1 LLRLCRKPNPS
12 KLETGMKRISSSV
25 FSLLLLLLV
34 STSAFAQTR
43 RVSGRVTVEG
53 SGEPLVA
60 TSVNVVG
67 TAIGGYTDDQGR
79 FTLTVPDGPVTL
91 RVRRIGFVAK
101 TVPVAAGDQD
111 VTVTLTRDV
120 LELETQ
126 VVTGAATTVSSLN
139 AANDVAVVSSEKI
152 NKVPTPTIDQA
163 LQGKVPGAVITQN
176 SGAPGGG
183 TQVQLRG
190 TSTILGSYSP
200 LYVVDGV
207 IVSNSSFTNGLNVVT
222 AAGSGTA
229 SNFAGSQDQIVN
241 RIADLNPND
250 IESIQ
255 ILKGPSAA
263 SIYGSKGTNGVI
275 LITTKQGRP
284 GENQIDFTQRF
295 GTYRLAHELGIRC
308 FETVGEYVDWTG
320 NTGAALAADSAAFNQ
335 ATNKCHDYQQ
345 EFYGSPDPLSYQTI
359 ASLRGGTN
367 SGTTY
372 FASGL
377 IQHDNGLALND
388 FYNKQSL
395 RLNLGQSIG
404 SRATIRTQTEV
415 IHSLTQRGISGND
428 NFNVN
433 PYTVWSGTPS
443 FFNLQK
449 QGDGTYPKNPFVLGI
464 NPFQNADLIKTPQEN
479 YRLIASA
486 NGTWTVLNTSSQNV
500 DLNLTGGIDAYN
512 EADKVISP
520 ATSYFEQTQATPGTL
535 FNGNAN
541 VRFANLTGS
550 VAHRF
555 TNSRFTATTSGGFRQ
570 ERRQSDLTQITGR
583 GLPFAGVYSVG
594 QAVQTFPS
602 ENLTLVKDFSYFVQE
617 EFLTL
622 AERLLV
628 TAGVNAERSSNNGNQ
643 SKFYGYPKFSA
654 SLRSPWVPPAVGD
667 LKFRLAYGRAGN
679 FPTAGRFTFATTVF
693 DEGIGGARLST
704 IKGANEIKPEVASE
718 IEGGLDLSFA
728 NGRASLRATQFKKT
742 VDNLLLQASLA
753 SSTGFSSQYINGGQ
767 LSTHGTEIGLDLTP
781 IEVGNFSWLSTTTY
795 SSAKSKV
802 TRLPVPPFNPGVG
815 SFGTT
820 FGNVFIQQG
829 QSPTVIQTFVGCSVP
844 LSATGNCASANK
856 IIGFAGDALPDYQ
869 MGFSND
875 FHLGPVSLTSLVDWR
890 KGGHGINLTNNYFDS
905 GLLFEDTTASIK
917 RLAGLAAGQPVYT
930 ENSGFVKIREITLG
944 YQVPEQMA
952 SKLLAGHSKNL
963 RLELS
968 GRNLHTW
975 TKYTGLDPEVSNFSN
990 QAVGR
995 IQDVTPYPPWK
1006 SFFFSINTTF

>member
-1 LLRLCRKPNPS
+1 MN
-12 KLETGMKRISSSV
+12 RIRSSV

-34 STSAFAQTR
+34 SASAFAQTR

-60 TSVNVVG
+60 ASVNVVG
-67 TAIGGYTDDQGR
+67 TSIGGYTDDQGR
-79 FTLTVPDGPVTL
+79 FTLAAPDGPVTL
-91 RVRRIGFVAK
+91 RIRRIGFVQK
-101 TVPVAAGDQD
+101 NVPVAAGDQD

-139 AANDVAVVSSEKI
+139 AANDVAVVSSEKL
-152 NKVPTPTIDQA
+152 NRVPTPTIDQA
-163 LQGKVPGAVITQN
+163 LQGKVAGAVITQN

-183 TQVQLRG
+183 TQIQLRG

-275 LITTKQGRP
+275 LITTKQGRA

-295 GTYRLAHELGIRC
+295 GTYRIANKLGLRC
-308 FETVGEYVDWTG
+308 FK
-320 NTGAALAADSAAFNQ
+320 SAAEVDDAGFDSTGFGA
-335 ATNKCHDYQQ
+335 ATNKCHDQQQ

-367 SGTTY
+367 AGTSY
-372 FASGL
+372 FASGF

-395 RLNLGQSIG
+395 RLNIGQAIG
-404 SRATIRTQTEV
+404 SRASIHTQTEV

-433 PYTVWSGTPS
+433 PYTVFSGTPS
-443 FFNLQK
+443 FIDLQR
-449 QGDGTYPKNPFVLGI
+449 QADGTFPKNPGVLGI

-486 NGTWTVLNTSSQNV
+486 NGTWTVLNTARQNI
-500 DLNLTGGIDAYN
+500 DLMMTGGIDAYN

-550 VAHRF
+550 MAHRF
-555 TNSRFTATTSGGFRQ
+555 TTSNFTATTSGGFRQ

-594 QAVQTFPS
+594 QAVQTFPA
-602 ENLTLVKDFSYFVQE
+602 ENLSLVKDFSYFVQE

-622 AERLLV
+622 SERLLL

-643 SKFYGYPKFSA
+643 TKFYGYPKFSA
-654 SLRSPWVPPAVGD
+654 SLRSPWVPPTVGD
-667 LKFRLAYGRAGN
+667 LKLRLAYGRAGN

-704 IKGANEIKPEVASE
+704 VKGANEIKPEIASE
-718 IEGGLDLSFA
+718 LEGGLDLSFA

-767 LSTHGTEIGLDLTP
+767 LSTHGTEIALDLTP
-781 IEVGNFSWLSTTTY
+781 IDMGSFGWQSNTIY
-795 SSAKSKV
+795 SSAKSKI

-829 QSPTVIQTFVGCSVP
+829 QSPTVIQSFVGCSVP
-844 LSATGNCASANK
+844 LSATGSCASANK
-856 IIGFAGDALPDYQ
+856 IIGFVGDAQPDYQ
-869 MGFSND
+869 MGFIND
-875 FHLGPVSLTSLVDWR
+875 FRFGPVSLNSLVDWR
-890 KGGHGINLTNNYFDS
+890 KGGHGINLTNNYFDG
-905 GLLFEDTTASIK
+905 GLLADTAAANK
-917 RLAGLAAGQPVYT
+917 RLAGLAAGLPVYV
-930 ENSGFVKIREITLG
+930 ENTGFVKIREITLG
-944 YQVPEQMA
+944 YQVPDA
-952 SKLLAGHSKNL
+952 FANKLLAGHSKNL

-1006 SFFFSINTTF
+1006 SFFFSIITTF

>member
-1 LLRLCRKPNPS
+1 
-12 KLETGMKRISSSV
+12 MKRIRSSV
-25 FSLLLLLLV
+25 FSLLMLTLV
-34 STSAFAQTR
+34 SASAFAQQTR
-43 RVSGRVTVEG
+43 RITGRVTVEG

-60 TSVNVVG
+60 ASVSVAGTS
-67 TAIGGYTDDQGR
+67 IGGYTDDQGR
-79 FTLTVPDGPVTL
+79 FTLIAPDGPATL
-91 RVRRIGFVAK
+91 RIRRIGYAQK
-101 TVPVAAGDQD
+101 TAPVAAGDQE
-111 VTVTLTRDV
+111 VNVSLARDV
-120 LELETQ
+120 LQLETQ

-139 AANDVAVVSSEKI
+139 AANDVAVVSSEKV

-163 LQGKVPGAVITQN
+163 LQGKVPGAVISQN

-183 TQVQLRG
+183 TQIQLRG
-190 TSTILGSYSP
+190 ISTILGSYSP

-207 IVSNSSFTNGLNVVT
+207 IVSNSSFSNGLNVVT

-241 RIADLNPND
+241 RIADLTPND
-250 IESIQ
+250 IESVQ
-255 ILKGPSAA
+255 VLKGPSAA

-275 LITTKQGRP
+275 LITTKQGRA
-284 GENQIDFTQRF
+284 GENRIDFTQRF
-295 GTYRLAHELGIRC
+295 GSYRIANKLGIRC
-308 FETVGEYVDWTG
+308 FG
-320 NTGAALAADSAAFNQ
+320 SAAEVDDAGFDSTGFGA

-345 EFYGSPDPLSYQTI
+345 EFYGSPQPLSYQTI
-359 ASLRGGTN
+359 ASLRGGSN

-388 FYNKQSL
+388 FYNKQSM
-395 RLNLGQSIG
+395 RLNLGQAIG
-404 SRATIRTQTEV
+404 SRATIHTQTEV

-443 FFNLQK
+443 FIDLQK
-449 QGDGTYPKNPFVLGI
+449 QGDGTFPKNPGVLGI

-486 NGTWTVLNTSSQNV
+486 NAVWTLFNSARQNV
-500 DLNLTGGIDAYN
+500 DVNMTGGVDAYN
-512 EADKVISP
+512 QADKVISP
-520 ATSYFEQTQATPGTL
+520 SVSYFEQTQANPGTL

-550 VAHRF
+550 LAHRF
-555 TNSRFTATTSGGFRQ
+555 TTNSFTATTSGGFRQ

-583 GLPFAGVYSVG
+583 GLPFPGVQSVG

-602 ENLTLVKDFSYFVQE
+602 ENLNLVKDFSYFVQE

-622 AERLLV
+622 SERLLL

-643 SKFYGYPKFSA
+643 TKFYGYPKFSA
-654 SLRSPWVPPAVGD
+654 SLRSPWVPPTVGD
-667 LKFRLAYGRAGN
+667 MKFRLAYGRAGN
-679 FPTAGRFTFATTVF
+679 FPTVGRFTFATTVF

-704 IKGANEIKPEVASE
+704 IKGAEEIKPEIASE
-718 IEGGLDLSFA
+718 LEGGMDLSFA
-728 NGRASLRATQFKKT
+728 NGRASLRLTQFKKT

-753 SSTGFSSQYINGGQ
+753 PSTGFTSQYINGGQ

-781 IEVGNFSWLSTTTY
+781 IDVGSFNWQMTTTY
-795 SSAKSKV
+795 SSAKSKI
-802 TRLPVPPFNPGVG
+802 TRLPVPAFNPGVG

-829 QSPTVIQTFVGCSVP
+829 QSPTVIQSFIGCSVP
-844 LSATGNCASANK
+844 LSATGSCASANK
-856 IIGFAGDALPDYQ
+856 IIGFAGDAMPDYQ

-875 FHLGPVSLTSLVDWR
+875 FRLGAFSLTSLIDWR
-890 KGGHGINLTNNYFDS
+890 KGGHGINLTNNYYDG
-905 GLLFEDTTASIK
+905 GLIADTAAGNA
-917 RLAGLAAGQPVYT
+917 RLAGLAAGLPVYV
-930 ENSGFVKIREITLG
+930 EPNGFVKIREITVG
-944 YQVPEQMA
+944 YQLPAAVA
-952 SKLLAGHSKNL
+952 SKLMAGRAQDV
-963 RLELS
+963 RLEFS
-968 GRNLHTW
+968 GRNLKTW

-1006 SFFFSINTTF
+1006 SFFFSLNTTF

>member
-1 LLRLCRKPNPS
+1 
-12 KLETGMKRISSSV
+12 MKSIRSSV

-43 RVSGRVTVEG
+43 RITGRVTAEG

-60 TSVNVVG
+60 TSVNIVG
-67 TAIGGYTDDQGR
+67 TSVGGYTDDQGR
-79 FTLTVPDGPVTL
+79 FTLTAPDGPVTL
-91 RVRRIGFVAK
+91 RVRRIGFVQK
-101 TVPVAAGDQD
+101 NIPVAAGDQD
-111 VTVTLTRDV
+111 VAVTMTRDV

-139 AANDVAVVSSEKI
+139 AANDVSVVSSEKI

-163 LQGKVPGAVITQN
+163 LQGKVAGAVITQN

-183 TQVQLRG
+183 TQIQLRG

-263 SIYGSKGTNGVI
+263 SIYGSKGTNGVV
-275 LITTKQGRP
+275 LITTKQGRS
-284 GENQIDFTQRF
+284 GENQIDLTQRF
-295 GTYRLAHELGIRC
+295 GTYRLANKLGIRC
-308 FETVGEYVDWTG
+308 FTSAQDYVDWTG
-320 NTGAALAADSAAFNQ
+320 STGATAIADAAAWTA

-345 EFYGSPDPLSYQTI
+345 EFYGSPQPLSYQTI

-377 IQHDNGLALND
+377 VQHDNGLALND

-395 RLNLGQSIG
+395 RLNLGQAIG

-443 FFNLQK
+443 FVDLQR
-449 QGDGTYPKNPFVLGI
+449 QGDGTFPKNPFVLGI

-486 NGTWTVLNTSSQNV
+486 NGTWTVLNTTRQNI
-500 DLNLTGGIDAYN
+500 DLNMIGGIDAYN

-520 ATSYFEQTQATPGTL
+520 STSYFEQGNANPGTL
-535 FNGNAN
+535 FNGNAD

-550 VAHRF
+550 IAHRF
-555 TNSRFTATTSGGFRQ
+555 TTNAFSATTSGGFRQ

-583 GLPFAGVYSVG
+583 GLPFAGVQSIG

-617 EFLTL
+617 EFLTM
-622 AERLLV
+622 AERLLL

-643 SKFYGYPKFSA
+643 TKFYGYPKFSA
-654 SLRSPWVPPAVGD
+654 SLRSPWAPPTVGD
-667 LKFRLAYGRAGN
+667 LKLRLAYGRAGN

-704 IKGANEIKPEVASE
+704 IKGANEIKPEIASE
-718 IEGGLDLSFA
+718 LEGGMDLSFA
-728 NGRASLRATQFKKT
+728 NGRAALKLTQFKKT

-753 SSTGFSSQYINGGQ
+753 TSTGFSSQYINGGQ

-781 IEVGNFSWLSTTTY
+781 IDVGSFNWQSTTTY

-802 TRLPVPPFNPGVG
+802 TRLPVPAFNPGVG

-829 QSPTVIQTFVGCSVP
+829 QSPTVIQSFVGCSVP
-844 LSATGNCASANK
+844 LSATGSCASANK
-856 IIGFAGDALPDYQ
+856 IIGFVGDALPDYQ

-875 FHLGPVSLTSLVDWR
+875 FRLGPVSLTSLIDWR
-890 KGGHGINLTNNYFDS
+890 KGGHGINLTNNYYDG
-905 GLLFEDTTASIK
+905 GLIADTAAGNA
-917 RLAGLAAGQPVYT
+917 RLAGLIAGQPVYV
-930 ENSGFVKIREITLG
+930 ENTGFVKLREITLG
-944 YQVPEQMA
+944 YDVPTAMA
-952 SKLLAGHSKNL
+952 SKILAGHARNL
-963 RLELS
+963 RLEFS
-968 GRNLHTW
+968 GRNLKTW

-995 IQDVTPYPPWK
+995 IQDVTPYPPWR

>member
-1 LLRLCRKPNPS
+1 
-12 KLETGMKRISSSV
+12 MKRVRSSV
-25 FSLLLLLLV
+25 LALLLLAFV
-34 STSAFAQTR
+34 SASAFAQSR
-43 RVSGRVTVEG
+43 RISGRITAEG

-60 TSVNVVG
+60 ASVNVVG
-67 TAIGGYTDDQGR
+67 TSLGTYTDDQGR
-79 FTLTVPDGPVTL
+79 FSLTVPDGPVTI
-91 RVRRIGFVAK
+91 RIRRIGFTQK
-101 TVPVAAGDQD
+101 SLPVAAGDQE
-111 VTVTLTRDV
+111 VNVTLPRDV
-120 LELETQ
+120 MELETQ
-126 VVTGAATTVSSLN
+126 VITGAATTVSSLN

-152 NKVPTPTIDQA
+152 SRVPTPTIDQA

-241 RIADLNPND
+241 RIADLTPND
-250 IESIQ
+250 IENIQ

-263 SIYGSKGTNGVI
+263 SIYGSKGTNGVV
-275 LITTKQGRP
+275 LITTKQGRA
-284 GENQIDFTQRF
+284 GENRIDFTQRF
-295 GTYRLAHELGIRC
+295 GTYRIANKLGLRC
-308 FETVGEYVDWTG
+308 FQSAAEVDDAGFDSTG
-320 NTGAALAADSAAFNQ
+320 FGAAI
-335 ATNKCHDYQQ
+335 NKCHDFQQ
-345 EFYGSPDPLSYQTI
+345 EFYGSPQPLSYQTI

-377 IQHDNGLALND
+377 VQHDNGLALND
-388 FYNKQSL
+388 FYNKQSM
-395 RLNLGQSIG
+395 RLNLGQAIG
-404 SRATIRTQTEV
+404 TRATIHTQTEV

-443 FFNLQK
+443 FIDLQK
-449 QGDGTYPKNPFVLGI
+449 QADGTYPKNPGVLGI
-464 NPFQNADLIKTPQEN
+464 NPFQDADLIKTPQEN

-486 NGTWTVLNTSSQNV
+486 NGTWTVYNSTRQNL
-500 DLNLTGGIDAYN
+500 DLNMIGGVDAYN
-512 EADKVISP
+512 QADKVISP
-520 ATSYFEQTQATPGTL
+520 SVSYFEQTQANPGTL

-541 VRFANLTGS
+541 VRFANLTGTI
-550 VAHRF
+550 AHRL
-555 TNSRFTATTSGGFRQ
+555 TTGVFTATTSGGFRQ

-583 GLPFAGVYSVG
+583 GLPFPGVQSVG

-622 AERLLV
+622 AERLLL

-643 SKFYGYPKFSA
+643 TKFYGYPKFSA
-654 SLRSPWVPPAVGD
+654 SLRSPWVPPTVGD
-667 LKFRLAYGRAGN
+667 LKLRVAYGRAGN
-679 FPTAGRFTFATTVF
+679 FPTVGRFTFATTVF

-704 IKGANEIKPEVASE
+704 IKGANEIKPEIASE
-718 IEGGLDLSFA
+718 LEGGLDLSMA
-728 NGRASLRATQFKKT
+728 SGRAVLRVTQFKKT

-753 SSTGFSSQYINGGQ
+753 PSTGFTSQYINGGQ
-767 LSTHGTEIGLDLTP
+767 LSTHGTEVGLDLTP
-781 IEVGNFSWLSTTTY
+781 IDVGSFNWQSTTTY
-795 SSAKSKV
+795 SSAKSKI
-802 TRLPVPPFNPGVG
+802 TRLPVPAFNPGVG

-829 QSPTVIQTFVGCSVP
+829 QSPTVIQSFVGCSVA
-844 LSATGNCASANK
+844 LSATGSCASANK
-856 IIGFAGDALPDYQ
+856 IIGFVGDAAPDYQ

-875 FHLGPVSLTSLVDWR
+875 FHIGAFSLTSLIDWR
-890 KGGHGINLTNNYFDS
+890 KGGHGINLTNNYFDG
-905 GLLFEDTTASIK
+905 GLIADTAAGNA
-917 RLAGLAAGQPVYT
+917 RLAGLKAGLPVYV
-930 ENSGFVKIREITLG
+930 ENTGFVKLREITLG
-944 YQVPEQMA
+944 YQVPQSFA
-952 SKLLAGHSKNL
+952 SRLMAGHARDL

-968 GRNLHTW
+968 GRNLKTW

-1006 SFFFSINTTF
+1006 SFFFSLNTTF

>member
-1 LLRLCRKPNPS
+1 
-12 KLETGMKRISSSV
+12 MKSIRSSV

-43 RVSGRVTVEG
+43 RITGRVTAEG

-60 TSVNVVG
+60 TSVNIVG
-67 TAIGGYTDDQGR
+67 TSVGGYTDDQGR
-79 FTLTVPDGPVTL
+79 FTLTAPDGPVTL
-91 RVRRIGFVAK
+91 RVRRIGFVQK
-101 TVPVAAGDQD
+101 NIPVAAGDQD
-111 VTVTLTRDV
+111 VAVTMTRDV

-139 AANDVAVVSSEKI
+139 AANDVSVVSSEKI

-163 LQGKVPGAVITQN
+163 LQGKVAGAVITQN

-183 TQVQLRG
+183 TQIQLRG

-263 SIYGSKGTNGVI
+263 SIYGSKGTNGVV
-275 LITTKQGRP
+275 LITTKQGRS
-284 GENQIDFTQRF
+284 GENQIDLTQRF
-295 GTYRLAHELGIRC
+295 GTYRLANKLGIRC
-308 FETVGEYVDWTG
+308 FTSAQDYVDWTG
-320 NTGAALAADSAAFNQ
+320 STGATAIADAAAWTA

-345 EFYGSPDPLSYQTI
+345 EFYGSPQPLSYQTI

-367 SGTTY
+367 SGTSY

-377 IQHDNGLALND
+377 VQHDNGLALND

-395 RLNLGQSIG
+395 RLNLGQAIG

-443 FFNLQK
+443 FVDLQR
-449 QGDGTYPKNPFVLGI
+449 QGDGTFPKNPFVLGI

-486 NGTWTVLNTSSQNV
+486 NGTWTVLNTTRQNI
-500 DLNLTGGIDAYN
+500 DLNMIGGIDAYN

-520 ATSYFEQTQATPGTL
+520 STSYFEQGNANPGTL
-535 FNGNAN
+535 FNGNAD
-541 VRFANLTGS
+541 VHFANLTGS
-550 VAHRF
+550 IAHRF
-555 TNSRFTATTSGGFRQ
+555 TTNAFTATTSGGFRQ

-583 GLPFAGVYSVG
+583 GLPFAGVQSIG

-617 EFLTL
+617 EFLTM
-622 AERLLV
+622 AERLLL

-643 SKFYGYPKFSA
+643 TKFYGYPKFSA
-654 SLRSPWVPPAVGD
+654 SLRSPWVPPTVGD
-667 LKFRLAYGRAGN
+667 LKLRLAYGRAGN

-704 IKGANEIKPEVASE
+704 IKGANEIKPEIASE
-718 IEGGLDLSFA
+718 LEGGMDLSFA
-728 NGRASLRATQFKKT
+728 NGRAALKLTQFKKT

-753 SSTGFSSQYINGGQ
+753 TSTGFSSQYINGGQ

-781 IEVGNFSWLSTTTY
+781 IDVGSFNWQSTTTY

-802 TRLPVPPFNPGVG
+802 TRLPVPAFNPGVG

-829 QSPTVIQTFVGCSVP
+829 QSPTVIQSFVGCSVP
-844 LSATGNCASANK
+844 LSATGSCASANK
-856 IIGFAGDALPDYQ
+856 IIGFVGDALPDYQ

-875 FHLGPVSLTSLVDWR
+875 FRLGPVSLTSLIDWR
-890 KGGHGINLTNNYFDS
+890 KGGHGINLTNNYYDG
-905 GLLFEDTTASIK
+905 GLIADTAAGNA
-917 RLAGLAAGQPVYT
+917 RLAGLIAGQPVYV
-930 ENSGFVKIREITLG
+930 ENTGFVKLREITLG
-944 YQVPEQMA
+944 YDVPTAMA
-952 SKLLAGHSKNL
+952 SKILAGHARNL
-963 RLELS
+963 RLEFS
-968 GRNLHTW
+968 GRNLKTW

-995 IQDVTPYPPWK
+995 IQDVTPYPPWR

>member
-1 LLRLCRKPNPS
+1 
-12 KLETGMKRISSSV
+12 MKRIRSSA
-25 FSLLLLLLV
+25 FSLLMLVLV
-34 STSAFAQTR
+34 SASAFAQGR
-43 RVSGRVTVEG
+43 RISGRVAVEG
-53 SGEPLVA
+53 SGEPLSAV
-60 TSVNVVG
+60 SVNVVG
-67 TAIGGYTDDQGR
+67 TALGAYTDDQGR

-91 RVRRIGFVAK
+91 RIRRIGFTQK
-101 TVPVAAGDQD
+101 TVPVPAGDAD
-111 VTVTLTRDV
+111 LTIGLTRDV
-120 LELETQ
+120 LQLETQ
-126 VVTGAATTVSSLN
+126 VITGAATTVSSLN
-139 AANDVAVVSSEKI
+139 AANDVAVVQSEKL

-163 LQGKVPGAVITQN
+163 LQGKVAGAVITQN

-183 TQVQLRG
+183 TQIQLRG
-190 TSTILGSYSP
+190 TSTILGTYTP

-255 ILKGPSAA
+255 VLKGPSAA

-275 LITTKQGRP
+275 LITTKQGRA
-284 GENQIDFTQRF
+284 GENRVDLTQRF
-295 GTYRLAHELGIRC
+295 GTYRLAHTLDIRC
-308 FETVGEYVDWTG
+308 FTSAQDYVDWTG
-320 NTGAALAADSAAFNQ
+320 DTGAAATADAAAFDA

-345 EFYGSPDPLSYQTI
+345 EFYGSPQPLSYQTI

-377 IQHDNGLALND
+377 VQHDNGLANND
-388 FYNKQSL
+388 FYNKQSV
-395 RLNLGQSIG
+395 RLNLGQALG
-404 SRATIRTQTEV
+404 SRLNVRTQTEV

-433 PYTVWSGTPS
+433 PYTVFSGTPS
-443 FFNLQK
+443 FVDLQR
-449 QGDGTYPKNPFVLGI
+449 QADGTFPRNPFVLGI

-486 NGTWTVLNTSSQNV
+486 NGAWSVLATERQNV
-500 DLNLTGGIDAYN
+500 DVNVTGGVDAYN

-520 ATSYFEQTQATPGTL
+520 SNSYFEQGNANPGTL
-535 FNGNAN
+535 FNGNAD

-550 VAHRF
+550 IAHRL
-555 TNSRFTATTSGGFRQ
+555 TTGVFTATTSAGFRE

-583 GLPFAGVYSVG
+583 GLPFPGVNSVG

-602 ENLTLVKDFSYFVQE
+602 ENIGLTKDMSYFVQE

-622 AERLLV
+622 AERLLL
-628 TAGVNAERSSNNGNQ
+628 TAGVNAERSSNNGDQ
-643 SKFYGYPKFSA
+643 KKFFGYPKFSA
-654 SLRSPWVPPAVGD
+654 SLRSPWVPPSVGD
-667 LKFRLAYGRAGN
+667 LKLRLAYGRAGN
-679 FPTAGRFTFATTVF
+679 FPTAGNFTFATTVF
-693 DEGIGGARLST
+693 DEGIGGARFST
-704 IKGANEIKPEVASE
+704 TKGADQIKPEVANE
-718 IEGGLDLSFA
+718 LEGGVDMTFLG
-728 NGRASLRATQFKKT
+728 GRASLKATQFKKT
-742 VDNLLLQASLA
+742 VDNLLLLNSLA
-753 SSTGFSSQYINGGQ
+753 SSTGFSAQYINGGQ
-767 LSTHGTEIGLDLTP
+767 LSTHGTEIQLDLTP
-781 IEVGNFSWLSTTTY
+781 VEVGNFNWQSTTTY
-795 SSAKSKV
+795 SSAKSKI
-802 TRLPVPPFNPGVG
+802 TQLPVPPFSPGVG

-829 QSPTVIQTFVGCSVP
+829 QSPTVIQSFVGCSVA
-844 LSATGNCASANK
+844 LSASGSCASANK
-856 IIGFAGDALPDYQ
+856 IIGFVGDALPDYQ

-875 FHLGPVSLTSLVDWR
+875 FHFGPISLTSLVDWR
-890 KGGHGINLTNNYFDS
+890 KGGHGINLTNNYFDG
-905 GLLFEDTTASIK
+905 GLAGDTVAAAA
-917 RLAGLAAGQPVYT
+917 RLAGLAAGQPVYV
-930 ENSGFVKIREITLG
+930 ENTGFVKLREVTLG
-944 YQVPEQMA
+944 YEVPSA
-952 SKLLAGHSKNL
+952 FANRLLQGHAQNL

-968 GRNLHTW
+968 GRNLKTW

-995 IQDVTPYPPWK
+995 IQDVTPYPPWR